1 MKDLAAVNGVGESR
15 IRLEISGSK
24 LRQLLNCGALCVA
37 DFRCLDPVSKTCVW
51 RLCLGACA
59 QQSLI
64 RYGAIR
70 SPESSVESRL

>member
-1 MKDLAAVNGVGESR
+1 MNDSAVVTSVDEPR
-15 IRLEISGSK
+15 IRLEISDGK
-24 LRQLLNCGALCVA
+24 LGQLLSCGALCVA